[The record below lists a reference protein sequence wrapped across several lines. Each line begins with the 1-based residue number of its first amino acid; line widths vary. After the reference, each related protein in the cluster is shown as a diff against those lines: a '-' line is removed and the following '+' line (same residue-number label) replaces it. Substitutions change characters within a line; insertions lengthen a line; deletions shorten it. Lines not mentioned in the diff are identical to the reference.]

1 MRYNLITIL
10 CFLFFQQ
17 LFAQVKTSEVVQ
29 LFSKGGEVSWEISV
43 DNSPKQTL
51 LWQERPNSIKGI
63 KTFVCYQNGEMI
75 GVLSADSQGVSGNL
89 KLSNKSYDI
98 TSQDNNVIFK
108 QEATK
113 EGKCGTCCGGGEHSH
128 TARPAARL
136 QGEGLNQENE
146 IFKLHSVHSDGVL
159 RVYRLALLITY
170 KYFSDKFEQDVEE
183 VRKFWASTEAFL
195 NELYHRDVS
204 VRFEIVNDERL
215 IYKTRS
221 ADPFYY
227 IRRARQ
233 IHDRGTT
240 EINKLISEDDYDV
253 GVVIHP
259 QTENTYG
266 LGTTGGVYEKK
277 SKALCFAVASRST
290 IAHEIGHLFGSLHTF
305 TTGGSQTY
313 YSEPNR
319 GMSVMGYNS
328 RSTGD
333 YFSLVSIAVI
343 RKRLSSVGY
352 YTDEERTQLIKGV
365 EHIEGTTNV
374 PYGVKP
380 SNTAPIIN
388 TAKIKKEYTLP
399 HSTFFQFYIPTK
411 DAEQQKLYYYAHQV
425 GGENFPNFDY
435 GSAKFLALKPTQ
447 TGRVAFERSYYR
459 RDLSLVQNSSP
470 TDMGTY
476 HFWLAVN
483 DADLAND
490 SHGVLYDQ
498 AYTKVNIV
506 NGKSFKIKNGYKKKY
521 TAGEKVT
528 FTWDV
533 DNNVFANDSKVRIL
547 MSDDFG
553 ETYKYTLLASAPNN
567 GTAEV
572 TIPHITL
579 GRKPQFG
586 TITSGLG
593 IIKIEVIDHIAH
605 DITNNDPNNGGFEIQ
620 ASAIMFQNT
629 PEPTIEVKEG
639 QVPQKADVTAV
650 STCGSGSQSIT
661 PTYKEEKTDTLITR
675 TWTASDNCSNTATF
689 VQYIHVRKNTPLSF
703 VGVLPESQ
711 TISYGQ
717 DVPQAA
723 TLTVSGGCQ
732 TPEVK
737 FSQTELYGQCLRT
750 ITRIW
755 TAVSQCSDPI
765 SHTQIINVIDNIP
778 PAFIETLP
786 DANLHVS
793 DENQVPMQENILVI
807 DKLSENKRNDGRP
820 FNAEKFEE
828 RIKDEQGR
836 LVKVIYRW
844 RANDFCYNVV
854 EHTQTITIGSNQQV
868 AFTNFPANVNLSC
881 GKAKPQAETKLPI
894 SGCEGTT
901 EISVTHTDTETGDCK
916 TGKTI
921 ERTYTGE
928 ACGQTISQ
936 KQTITIV
943 PAPKISFINFP
954 TDVNLSCGEAKP
966 QAETKLPI
974 SGCGGT
980 TEIAVTHTDTE
991 TGNCKDGKTVVRTY
1005 TASGCR
1011 QTISQKQTIT
1021 IAGDNEAPTFSG
1033 TLPQDVS
1040 ITENQAI
1047 PTQEELTATDNCSQ
1061 RVQIAK
1067 SQEERQENGNKI
1079 VIYRWTATDDCGN
1092 EKRHSQTIT
1101 IVPAPK
1107 ISFINFPTDVNLS
1120 CGEDKPQAETKLPIS
1135 GCEGTTEIWVTHT
1148 DTETGDCKTGK
1159 TIVRTYTATVCGQT
1173 ISKKQTITIAGDS
1186 EAPTFSGTLPQDI
1199 SVVEGQKI
1207 PTQEE
1212 LTATDNCSQSV
1223 QVTKSQ
1229 EERQEN
1235 GNKIIIYRWT
1245 ATDVCGN
1252 ETKHSQTIT
1261 ITPAPKVTF
1270 INFPAD
1276 VNLSCGKDKP
1286 QVESKL
1292 QISNCDGTTEISVT
1306 HTDTETGDCKT
1317 GKTIVRTYT
1326 ATVCGQTI
1334 SQKQTITI
1342 AGDNEVPVFS
1352 GELPKDISINENQ
1365 EVPTQE
1371 TLSATD
1377 NCSEKVQVIK
1387 SQEEREENGNKVIIY
1402 KWEASDECGNK
1413 TIHTQKVTIKKT
1425 SQPTPPNGGS
1435 EVEKEIIVYNGVS
1448 TESGSENYLKFEP
1461 IENYKNLQIEIF
1473 NELGQKVYESKNYQ
1487 KNGEVFRGYANV
1499 KGVFRKGKRL
1509 PTGTYFYVFK
1519 YQTITGESNTKQG
1532 YLYVR

>member
-75 GVLSADSQGVSGNL
+75 GVLSADNQGVSGNL
-89 KLSNKSYDI
+89 KLLGKSYDI
-98 TSQDNNVIFK
+98 TSEGKKVIVAEEK
-108 QEATK
+108 TEK
-113 EGKCGTCCGGGEHSH
+113 DGKCGTCCGGGEHSH
-128 TARPAARL
+128 TARPMARP
-136 QGEGLNQENE
+136 EGQLSDKEKE
-146 IFKLHSVHSDGVL
+146 ILKFHNVRSDGVL
-159 RVYRLALLITY
+159 REYRLALLITN
-170 KYFSDKFEQDVEE
+170 KYFSDKFKNKVEE
-183 VRKFWASTEAFL
+183 VKKFWANTETFL

-204 VRFEIVNDERL
+204 VRFKIVDNENL
-215 IYKTRS
+215 IYKTWN
-221 ADPFYY
+221 ADPFRNV
-227 IRRARQ
+227 RRARQ
-233 IHDRGTT
+233 IHDMGTT
-240 EINKLISEDDYDV
+240 EINKLIPENDYDV
-253 GVVIHP
+253 GAVIHP
-259 QTENTYG
+259 QVEAIQG
-266 LGTTGGVYEKK
+266 LGSTGGVYEKRR
-277 SKALCFAVASRST
+277 KADCFAIADGAV

-305 TTGGSQTY
+305 TDGGSQTY
-313 YSEPNR
+313 HSEPSF

-328 RSTGD
+328 QSYRD

-343 RKRLSSVGY
+343 RKRLSSIGY
-352 YTDEERTQLIKGV
+352 YTDKERTQLIKGV

-388 TAKIKKEYTLP
+388 TAKIKKEYKLP
-399 HSTFFQFYIPTK
+399 KGTFFQFYIPAQ

-425 GGENFPNFDY
+425 GGKNFPYFTD
-435 GSAKFLALKPTQ
+435 GSAKFLALKSTQ

-483 DADLAND
+483 DADLANS

-533 DNNVFANDSKVRIL
+533 DNTIFSGTKVRIL

-553 ETYKYTLLASAPNN
+553 ETYKYTLVESTDND
-567 GTAEV
+567 GSAEV
-572 TIPHITL
+572 TIPHIAL
-579 GRKPQFG
+579 GRKTQFG
-586 TITSGLG
+586 STTSGLG

-605 DITNNDPNNGGFEIQ
+605 DITDNNPNNGGFEIQ
-620 ASAIMFQNT
+620 ASAITFQNT

-639 QVPQKADVTAV
+639 QIPEKADVTAV
-650 STCGSGSQSIT
+650 STCGGSQSIT

-703 VGVLPESQ
+703 VGALPESQ
-711 TISYGQ
+711 TILYGQ

-723 TLTVSGGCQ
+723 TLTASGGCQ

-778 PAFIETLP
+778 PTFIGVLP

-793 DENQVPMQENILVI
+793 DESQVPMQESISVI
-807 DKLSENKRNDGRP
+807 DKLSENKRNDGYP

-828 RIKDEQGR
+828 RITDEQGR

-844 RANDFCYNVV
+844 RANDLCYNVV

-868 AFTNFPANVNLSC
+868 VFTNFPANVNLSC
-881 GKAKPQAETKLPI
+881 GKAKPQAETKLRI

-936 KQTITIV
+936 KQTV
-943 PAPKISFINFP
+943 
-954 TDVNLSCGEAKP
+954 
-966 QAETKLPI
+966 
-974 SGCGGT
+974 
-980 TEIAVTHTDTE
+980 
-991 TGNCKDGKTVVRTY
+991 
-1005 TASGCR
+1005 
-1011 QTISQKQTIT
+1011 T

-1047 PTQEELTATDNCSQ
+1047 PTQ
-1061 RVQIAK
+1061 
-1067 SQEERQENGNKI
+1067 
-1079 VIYRWTATDDCGN
+1079 
-1092 EKRHSQTIT
+1092 
-1101 IVPAPK
+1101 
-1107 ISFINFPTDVNLS
+1107 
-1120 CGEDKPQAETKLPIS
+1120 
-1135 GCEGTTEIWVTHT
+1135 
-1148 DTETGDCKTGK
+1148 
-1159 TIVRTYTATVCGQT
+1159 
-1173 ISKKQTITIAGDS
+1173 KK
-1186 EAPTFSGTLPQDI
+1186 
-1199 SVVEGQKI
+1199 
-1207 PTQEE
+1207 

-1223 QVTKSQ
+1223 QVTESQ
-1229 EERQEN
+1229 EERQ
-1235 GNKIIIYRWT
+1235 
-1245 ATDVCGN
+1245 
-1252 ETKHSQTIT
+1252 
-1261 ITPAPKVTF
+1261 
-1270 INFPAD
+1270 
-1276 VNLSCGKDKP
+1276 
-1286 QVESKL
+1286 
-1292 QISNCDGTTEISVT
+1292 
-1306 HTDTETGDCKT
+1306 
-1317 GKTIVRTYT
+1317 
-1326 ATVCGQTI
+1326 
-1334 SQKQTITI
+1334 
-1342 AGDNEVPVFS
+1342 
-1352 GELPKDISINENQ
+1352 
-1365 EVPTQE
+1365 
-1371 TLSATD
+1371 
-1377 NCSEKVQVIK
+1377 
-1387 SQEEREENGNKVIIY
+1387 ENGNKVIIY
-1402 KWEASDECGNK
+1402 KWEVSDECGNK
-1413 TIHTQKVTIKKT
+1413 TIHTQKVTFKKS

-1435 EVEKEIIVYNGVS
+1435 EVEKEMIVYNGIS

-1509 PTGTYFYVFK
+1509 PTGTYFYVLK
-1519 YQTITGESNTKQG
+1519 YQDITGKSNTKQG
-1532 YLYVR
+1532 YLFVR